1 MQKRNVYLAGSI
13 QAMDD
18 GGTTWRE
25 KLGAELSELGFTI
38 LDPCKSEVNH
48 TLAPTI
54 DEQKKKLANL
64 KRGGAWDVWDP
75 QMLAIQKADLICVLQ
90 SDFIIVS
97 YNPKIVIGGTADE
110 IRFALMFNIPIYT
123 VCYAPPMDAND
134 WTWRNLR
141 ESMLRDQ
148 GQIFQNFKQCVDH
161 IKEMHKDP
169 IKEYTAFVEKEAK
182 QAEAEAKK
190 TAEEVASEEKKEESK
205 DEKS

>member
-1 MQKRNVYLAGSI
+1 MDKPNVYLAGSI
-13 QAMDD
+13 QAMND

-25 KLGAELSELGFTI
+25 KLGSELSELGFTI

-54 DEQKKKLANL
+54 DDQKKKLANL
-64 KRGGAWDVWDP
+64 KRGGAWDVWDT

-110 IRFALMFNIPIYT
+110 VRFALMFNIPIYT
-123 VCYAPPMDAND
+123 VCYEPPMDAND

-141 ESMLRDQ
+141 ESMLRDE
-148 GQIFQNFKQCVDH
+148 GKIFQNFKQCVDH
-161 IKEMHKDP
+161 IKETHKDY
-169 IKEYTAFVEKEAK
+169 IKEYKEYEKK
-182 QAEAEAKK
+182 QKEEAEKQTKK
-190 TAEEVASEEKKEESK
+190 ETEEKPK
-205 DEKS
+205 DEPKSK

>member
-1 MQKRNVYLAGSI
+1 MNKPNVYLAGSI
-13 QAMDD
+13 QAMND

-25 KLGAELSELGFTI
+25 KIGSELSELGFTI

-54 DEQKKKLANL
+54 DDQKKKLANL
-64 KRGGAWDVWDP
+64 KRGGAWDVWDT

-90 SDFIIVS
+90 SDFVVVS

-123 VCYAPPMDAND
+123 VCYEPPMDAND

-148 GQIFQNFKQCVDH
+148 GKIFQNFKQCVDH
-161 IKEMHKDP
+161 IKETHKGY
-169 IKEYTAFVEKEAK
+169 IKEYKEARTKEEKEA
-182 QAEAEAKK
+182 
-190 TAEEVASEEKKEESK
+190 EEVKAKEEKSK
-205 DEKS
+205 DA

>member
-1 MQKRNVYLAGSI
+1 MEKPKVYLAGSI

-25 KLGAELSELGFTI
+25 KVGSELGGLGFEI

-64 KRGGAWDVWDP
+64 KRGGAWDVWDK

-90 SDFIIVS
+90 SDFLIVS

-110 IRFALMFNIPIYT
+110 IRFALMFNVPIYT
-123 VCYAPPMDAND
+123 VCYEPPMDAND

-141 ESMLRDQ
+141 ESVLRDE
-148 GQIFQNFKQCVDH
+148 GKLFQNFKQCVDH
-161 IKEMHKDP
+161 IKETHKDY
-169 IKEYTAFVEKEAK
+169 IKDHVDFLEKEAK
-182 QAEAEAKK
+182 KA
-190 TAEEVASEEKKEESK
+190 AEEAIQNVENVERVK
-205 DEKS
+205 DAK